1 MNLLDDY
8 IPNRYYY
15 VGGTVGTLLVSC
27 LQAFAS
33 AEGIVNDFLSLFGA
47 QPVSFG
53 VLASWLQKLP
63 LSNIGVAWLIP
74 AVIGAFLFGLLGGK
88 GQATKQAA

>member
-15 VGGTVGTLLVSC
+15 VGGTAGTLLVSC

-33 AEGIVNDFLSLFGA
+33 MEGIVNDFLGLFGVS
-47 QPVSFG
+47 PVSFAGLSG
-53 VLASWLQKLP
+53 VLDKLP
-63 LSNIGVAWLIP
+63 LANIGVAWLIP
-74 AVIGAFLFGLLGGK
+74 AAIGAFLFGIVGK
-88 GQATKQAA
+88 NKARQHAA